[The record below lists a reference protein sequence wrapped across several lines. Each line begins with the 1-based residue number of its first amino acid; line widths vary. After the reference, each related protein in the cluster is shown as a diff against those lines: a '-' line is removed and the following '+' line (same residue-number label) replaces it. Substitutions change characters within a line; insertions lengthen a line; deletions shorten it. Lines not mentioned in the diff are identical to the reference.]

1 MSNYEDIIRENAQ
14 KYYENGT
21 QELSDDVFDA
31 LVDVVREENPQS
43 EVVNTTGWGYSLP
56 ENGKIKHK
64 YGIVDSLTKV
74 KTWKEIVTKLKYDDS
89 YKPGYFVDISAKI
102 DGLSAIL
109 YYENNILKLALTR
122 GKNGYGIDITEKV
135 IHVLGTN
142 KLNSSKEFT
151 GAVRGEL
158 TMPVEE
164 FKQYKQRHPEAKN
177 SRNSTAGLINGDE
190 ITEDYK
196 YIHFCAYS
204 IVGDESLYVI
214 KDSIPYERISCTR
227 IWLENNFEY
236 TAPHDIIGLNERNY
250 NEVLKQYKEDW
261 SKIWFTDGIVITNQD
276 TFITS
281 TNSVI
286 QDSVA
291 FKFQSDIAI
300 TEVLDIEWTMSKDS
314 SAIPVLLVKPV
325 SLAETTV
332 KRVTAYNA
340 NYVQENCLGTGAIVA
355 ICKSGEII
363 PKVVEVVKPAEFPDL
378 PITCGYCGQMFM
390 WDKNHIHLYCNNDKC
405 PQKEDEDI
413 KAVCMNLAPIDGLG
427 WKTIDKLL
435 KHPYYNETFDC
446 TVDRLLELKP
456 FPGVVYGKG
465 EQSSFNYMLDI
476 LQRGTFTISQFLN
489 ALNIPG
495 LGKVSTKKWEDS
507 DDAFELLDF
516 VVNSKMEYNENYV
529 KLLKIVQDKNVVFS
543 LKTTYHNK
551 IKKYFTLFGSRLEIN
566 KKIKDIITQQ
576 GTVCITG
583 TLSMKRA
590 DFEQL
595 LIKKGWTLVNTV
607 KADTKFLI
615 TNTPES
621 NTSKNKKADELG
633 VAKITEKDF
642 IDTYM

>member
-214 KDSIPYERISCTR
+214 KDSIPYERISYTR

-261 SKIWFTDGIVITNQD
+261 SKIWFTDGIVITNSRY
-276 TFITS
+276 FHYIY
-281 TNSVI
+281 
-286 QDSVA
+286 
-291 FKFQSDIAI
+291 KF
-300 TEVLDIEWTMSKDS
+300 
-314 SAIPVLLVKPV
+314 
-325 SLAETTV
+325 
-332 KRVTAYNA
+332 
-340 NYVQENCLGTGAIVA
+340 
-355 ICKSGEII
+355 
-363 PKVVEVVKPAEFPDL
+363 
-378 PITCGYCGQMFM
+378 
-390 WDKNHIHLYCNNDKC
+390 CN
-405 PQKEDEDI
+405 
-413 KAVCMNLAPIDGLG
+413 
-427 WKTIDKLL
+427 
-435 KHPYYNETFDC
+435 
-446 TVDRLLELKP
+446 
-456 FPGVVYGKG
+456 
-465 EQSSFNYMLDI
+465 
-476 LQRGTFTISQFLN
+476 
-489 ALNIPG
+489 
-495 LGKVSTKKWEDS
+495 
-507 DDAFELLDF
+507 
-516 VVNSKMEYNENYV
+516 
-529 KLLKIVQDKNVVFS
+529 
-543 LKTTYHNK
+543 
-551 IKKYFTLFGSRLEIN
+551 SRL
-566 KKIKDIITQQ
+566 
-576 GTVCITG
+576 CC
-583 TLSMKRA
+583 
-590 DFEQL
+590 F
-595 LIKKGWTLVNTV
+595 
-607 KADTKFLI
+607 
-615 TNTPES
+615 
-621 NTSKNKKADELG
+621 
-633 VAKITEKDF
+633 
-642 IDTYM
+642 